1 MHFQNYI
8 KNIIHIDVQIS
19 SSADI
24 KVNMWS
30 EKTLQ
35 VSPFSEIT
43 QIIYF

>member
-1 MHFQNYI
+1 M
-8 KNIIHIDVQIS
+8 DVQIS

-24 KVNMWS
+24 KVNTQS

-43 QIIYF
+43 QIISF